1 MLLLL
6 WTDDDMPAGRPPGR
20 MTTGGPSPIRPAD
33 DDDDE
38 VLVAY
43 VAAWF
48 PLLR

>member
-1 MLLLL
+1 MILLL

-20 MTTGGPSPIRPAD
+20 ATAVGWAPPPPAD
-33 DDDDE
+33 TEDDE

>member
-20 MTTGGPSPIRPAD
+20 MTTFGPSSTPPVD
-33 DDDDE
+33 TDDDE

-43 VAAWF
+43 VTAWF